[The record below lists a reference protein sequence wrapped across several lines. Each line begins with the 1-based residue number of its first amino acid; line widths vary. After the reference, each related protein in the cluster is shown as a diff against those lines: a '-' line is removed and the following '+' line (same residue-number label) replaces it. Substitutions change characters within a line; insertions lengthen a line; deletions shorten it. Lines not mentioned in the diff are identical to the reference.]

1 MGGRV
6 ILIIEGAD
14 LVGKSTIANAVSER
28 HHWPIVK
35 VRWRLVGDPEVE
47 TRAMAA
53 STVAILKAT
62 RPDVIFDR
70 IYFSW
75 WAYGPA
81 LGHEVDFMPE
91 IVRAFQPADEARLV
105 LLTASPQELSR
116 RFDRHPDDWFSLDVI
131 QSANERFPTL
141 LDLLPPDL
149 RRLHIDTSKTAVD
162 TAIQLVEDF
171 IDE

>member
-1 MGGRV
+1 M

-14 LVGKSTIANAVSER
+14 LVGKSNVAHAVSEL

-35 VRWRLVGDPEVE
+35 IRWSLAGNPEVE
-47 TRAMAA
+47 TRAMAT

-81 LGHEVDFMPE
+81 LGYDVDFMPE
-91 IVRAFQPADEARLV
+91 IVRMFQPADETRLV
-105 LLTASPQELSR
+105 LLTASPEELSR
-116 RFDRHPDDWFSLDVI
+116 RFNRQPDAYFPLDVI

-162 TAIQLVEDF
+162 TAIHLVEDF
-171 IDE
+171 IRQ